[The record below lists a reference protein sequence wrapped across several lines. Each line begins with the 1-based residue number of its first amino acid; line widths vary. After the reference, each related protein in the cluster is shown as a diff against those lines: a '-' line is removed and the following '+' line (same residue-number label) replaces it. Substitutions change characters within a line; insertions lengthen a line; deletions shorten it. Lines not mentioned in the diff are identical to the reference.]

1 MSERYAIYY
10 APPTTSELWQRAS
23 RWLGR
28 DPATGNVPNDGIA
41 GIDGATLTAIT
52 PSATRYGFHA
62 TLKAPF
68 PLADGKSR
76 EELEATLHTFSLR
89 HGRVSLGPLELRL
102 LDGFLALTPVVQSEA
117 LTDFAGQVVA
127 GFEPFR
133 APMSAS
139 ERERRLKSNLTAYQI
154 GLMDHYGYPYVM
166 DQFLFHMTLTDRM
179 KPEQQEAVIAAASEW
194 FAPVLGNPVML
205 DRLTLFHEPE
215 PGEPF
220 LRLSDFPLSTEVK
233 V

>member
-10 APPTTSELWQRAS
+10 APPTTSELWQRAA

-28 DPATGNVPNDGIA
+28 DPATGSVSNDGIA
-41 GIDGATLTAIT
+41 GIDGTTLTAIT

-68 PLADGKSR
+68 PLAAGESR
-76 EELEATLHTFSLR
+76 ADLEAALQAFSLR
-89 HGRVSLGPLELRL
+89 HGRVSLGKLELRL
-102 LDGFLALTPVVQSEA
+102 LDGFLALTPVLQSAA
-117 LTDFAGQVVA
+117 LTEFAGKVVA
-127 GFEPFR
+127 DFDGFR
-133 APMSAS
+133 APMTAS

-179 KPEQQEAVIAAASEW
+179 PPEQQETVIAAASEW
-194 FAPVLGNPVML
+194 FAPVLGQDMIL
-205 DRLTLFHEPE
+205 DRLSLFHEPE
-215 PGEPF
+215 SGAPF
-220 LRLSDFPLSTEVK
+220 IRATDFPLSSEVK

>member
-28 DPATGNVPNDGIA
+28 DPATGNVPNDGIT

-68 PLADGKSR
+68 PLAVGKSR
-76 EELEATLHTFSLR
+76 KALAAALQAFSLR
-89 HGRVSLGPLELRL
+89 HGRVSLGKLELRL
-102 LDGFLALTPVVQSEA
+102 LDGFLALCPVVQSEA
-117 LTDFAGQVVA
+117 LTDFAGKVVA
-127 GFEPFR
+127 EFDSFR
-133 APMSAS
+133 APMSAD
-139 ERERRLKSNLTAYQI
+139 ERARRLKSKLSAYQI

-179 KPEQQEAVIAAASEW
+179 PPEQQETVIAAASEW
-194 FAPVLGNPVML
+194 FAPVIGKDMML

-220 LRLSDFPLSTEVK
+220 LRLSDFPLSSEVK

>member
-1 MSERYAIYY
+1 MSERFAIYY
-10 APPTTSELWQRAS
+10 APPATSELWQRAS

-28 DPATGNVPNDGIA
+28 DAATGPVSNDGIA
-41 GIDGATLTAIT
+41 GITAETLTAIT

-68 PLADGKSR
+68 PLAAGKSR
-76 EELEATLHTFSLR
+76 EELEAALHAFSLR

-102 LDGFLALTPVVQSEA
+102 LDGFLALCPVVQSA
-117 LTDFAGQVVA
+117 PLTDFAGKIIA
-127 GFEPFR
+127 EFDAFR
-133 APMSAS
+133 APMSSA
-139 ERERRLKSNLTAYQI
+139 ERERRLTSNLTAYQI

-179 KPEQQEAVIAAASEW
+179 PPEQQETVIAAASEW
-194 FAPVLGNPVML
+194 FAPVIGREMIL
-205 DRLTLFHEPE
+205 DRLSLFHEPE
-215 PGEPF
+215 SGGPF
-220 LRLSDFPLSTEVK
+220 LRVSDFPLSTEVK

>member
-10 APPTTSELWQRAS
+10 APATTSELWHRAS

-68 PLADGKSR
+68 PLAPGKSR
-76 EELEATLHTFSLR
+76 EELEAALQAFSLR
-89 HGRVSLGPLELRL
+89 HGRVSLGQLELRL
-102 LDGFLALTPVVQSEA
+102 LDGFLALTPVKQSAA
-117 LTDFAGQVVA
+117 LTEFAGTIVSD
-127 GFEPFR
+127 FDSFR
-133 APMSAS
+133 APMSAK
-139 ERERRLKSNLTAYQI
+139 ERERRLKSNLSAYQI

-179 KPEQQEAVIAAASEW
+179 PAEQQETVIAAAADW
-194 FAPVLGNPVML
+194 FAPVLGKEMML
-205 DRLTLFHEPE
+205 DRLALFHEPE
-215 PGEPF
+215 PGGPF
-220 LRLSDFPLSTEVK
+220 LRITDFPLSSEVK

>member
-28 DPATGNVPNDGIA
+28 DAATGNVPNDGIA
-41 GIDGATLTAIT
+41 GIDGPTLTALT

-68 PLADGKSR
+68 PLAPGRTR
-76 EELEATLHTFSLR
+76 EELEASLQAFSLR
-89 HGRVSLGPLELRL
+89 HGRVSLGQLELRL
-102 LDGFLALTPVVQSEA
+102 LDGFLALTPVNQSAA
-117 LTDFAGQVVA
+117 LTEFAGTVVA
-127 GFEPFR
+127 EFDSFR
-133 APMSAS
+133 APMTAV
-139 ERERRLKSNLTAYQI
+139 ERERRLKADLTAYQI
-154 GLMDHYGYPYVM
+154 GLLDHYGYPYVM

-179 KPEQQEAVIAAASEW
+179 APEQQETVIAAASDW
-194 FAPVLGNPVML
+194 FAPVLGKEFLL
-205 DRLTLFHEPE
+205 DRLSLFHEPE
-215 PGEPF
+215 PGAPF
-220 LRLSDFPLSTEVK
+220 LRCTDFPLSSEVK